1 MSETAPKAVFLS
13 YASQD
18 KEAAARI
25 CAALRAAG
33 VEVWFDQSELRGG
46 DSWDAKIRKQI
57 KECALFVPVIS
68 AATQARAEGYFRL
81 EWKLAVDRSHL
92 MADDAPFLFP
102 VVIDD
107 TPDATARV
115 PEKFRDVQWTRL
127 TIKDTPET
135 LAARVGKLLQGHG
148 AGDARQEPAAGRGR
162 SDPRSKPVWARY
174 VWPVIGL
181 LFALIYTVVPRLL
194 PDRHAEPAPAAI
206 APAAP
211 APPSVS
217 EARQLVAKARG
228 LIAEIDS
235 TREDFALAED
245 LLKQA
250 LAKDG
255 TDAEVW
261 AELSQ
266 LNSRYA
272 SRGFDVS
279 NERREAA
286 NAAAQRAIRLDPQ
299 SFAARFAQVSLLR
312 DSDSALQ
319 ESEKVLRVLHQERP
333 DDKAVL
339 HALSRVIQKQGR
351 VDEAD
356 ALYDESARLPG
367 GDPLALYNKSLNLFF
382 LGRTVEAEA
391 AVQAAL
397 AQRTFSS
404 ALGLSL
410 WYAIVLHGDLDRA
423 KSILD
428 RLPPAALQEDRPCW
442 FACMLHLYRR
452 EPDAALE
459 VLHAAPRDWL
469 NDNWYR
475 GPKGRLAADA
485 LQQAGRP
492 EAAAIERRAALR
504 LVEAKLAGDGTNF
517 VLLLNRVILL
527 ADLGEREEA
536 ARQYSALL
544 QLRGLDPAGNKPVPF
559 WLMETGIK
567 LGRKAE
573 VLRQL
578 SLGLKDPSHVV
589 DYTAAQLRLDPL
601 FDPLRGDPEFPK
613 VIAEAEAIEQA
624 VASAPA
630 PAAKAK

>member
-25 CAALRAAG
+25 CAALSAAG

-107 TPDATARV
+107 TPDAAARV

-148 AGDARQEPAAGRGR
+148 AGVGRLEPAAGGAR
-162 SDPRSKPVWARY
+162 SDPRAKPVWARY

-194 PDRHAEPAPAAI
+194 PDRHAEPAPAAV

-217 EARQLVAKARG
+217 EARQLFAKAGG
-228 LIAEIDS
+228 LILEIDS

-250 LAKDG
+250 LAKDS

-279 NERREAA
+279 IERREAA

-299 SFAARFAQVSLLR
+299 SFAARFAQVSLIR
-312 DSDSALQ
+312 DALP
-319 ESEKVLRVLHQERP
+319 ESEKVLRALHQERP
-333 DDKAVL
+333 ADQAVL

-367 GDPLALYNKSLNLFF
+367 GDPLALYNKSLNLFN
-382 LGRTVEAEA
+382 LGRTAEAEA

-397 AQRTFSS
+397 AQRTFAT
-404 ALGLSL
+404 ALGLSM
-410 WYAIVLHGDLDRA
+410 WYALTLHGDLERA
-423 KSILD
+423 KAILD

-442 FACMLHLYRR
+442 FAYMLHLYRR
-452 EPDAALE
+452 EPDAALA
-459 VLHAAPRDWL
+459 VLQAAPRDWL

-492 EAAAIERRAALR
+492 DAAAIERRAALR
-504 LVEAKLAGDGTNF
+504 LVEARLAGDGTNI
-517 VLLLNRVILL
+517 VLLHNRIILL

-578 SLGLKDPSHVV
+578 SLGLKDPGHVV

-601 FDPLRGDPEFPK
+601 FDSLRGDPEFPK
-613 VIAEAEAIEQA
+613 VIAEAAATEQA
-624 VASAPA
+624 QASAPA
-630 PAAKAK
+630 PAAKVK